1 MANHDSGKAYKQRS
15 IVGTIAKVLLALA
28 VLIALA
34 GEVVVNSGEMFTL
47 QWDKVMTSVSERLD
61 GPLLGAFDSLSG
73 TYVDGS
79 TDFESDEKKSWKDR
93 LGKMAS
99 ALKEEKGSADLR
111 KNLRVEYDGIVVKMQ
126 DGDLTKAEL
135 DPFRENVD
143 ALLEKIDTHEAKKK
157 E

>member
-1 MANHDSGKAYKQRS
+1 MANQDSGKAFKQRS
-15 IVGTIAKVLLALA
+15 IVGTIAKVLLALV

-34 GEVVVNSGEMFTL
+34 GVGFRFGL
-47 QWDKVMTSVSERLD
+47 PKQWDSVTKSLSKSLD
-61 GPLLGAFDSLSG
+61 GPLLGMFDSLSA
-73 TYVDGS
+73 TYVDGA
-79 TDFESDEKKSWKDR
+79 TDFESDEKKSWKER

-99 ALKEEKGSADLR
+99 ALKDEKGSSDHR
-111 KNLRVEYDGIVVKMQ
+111 KDLRVEYDGIVVKMQ

-143 ALLEKIDTHEAKKK
+143 ALLEKIDMHEAKKK

>member
-1 MANHDSGKAYKQRS
+1 MVTQDSGKAFKQRS

-34 GEVVVNSGEMFTL
+34 GLGFRFGLPE
-47 QWDKVMTSVSERLD
+47 QWDNAEKAVMKRID
-61 GPLLGAFDSLSG
+61 GRLLGAFDSLSA
-73 TYVDGS
+73 TYVDGA

-99 ALKEEKGSADLR
+99 ALKEEKGSAELR
-111 KNLRVEYDGIVVKMQ
+111 KDLRVEYDGIVVKMQ

-143 ALLEKIDTHEAKKK
+143 ALLEKIDMHEAKEK